1 MITLPDKTRTSA
13 DISLEQILNC
23 TTKDNMLKVCK
34 KFDLYV
40 SPNLKKE
47 ETARRISDELL
58 DNPLE
63 ILSRLS
69 KAELQIIDEFVKGD
83 DNTYVVRKM
92 RKTLYILQK
101 YYLTATFCDY
111 EKDEWHILMPAKL
124 RESLKDD
131 YKFYLDLAEQ
141 GKKGPSTKE
150 LRMMAMMKK
159 LYGGE

>member
-1 MITLPDKTRTSA
+1 MITLPDKTRTST
-13 DISLEQILNC
+13 DIILEQILNC

-40 SPNLKKE
+40 SQNLKKD

-69 KAELQIIDEFVKGD
+69 KAELQIIDEFEKGD

-92 RKTLYILQK
+92 RKT
-101 YYLTATFCDY
+101 
-111 EKDEWHILMPAKL
+111 P
-124 RESLKDD
+124 
-131 YKFYLDLAEQ
+131 
-141 GKKGPSTKE
+141 
-150 LRMMAMMKK
+150 
-159 LYGGE
+159 

>member
-1 MITLPDKTRTSA
+1 MITLPDKTRTST
-13 DISLEQILNC
+13 DISLEQIFNC

-47 ETARRISDELL
+47 ETARRISNELL

-83 DNTYVVRKM
+83 DSTHVVRKM
-92 RKTLYILQK
+92 RKTPYILQK
-101 YYLTATFCDY
+101 YYLTATLCDY
-111 EKDEWHILMPAKL
+111 VKDEWHILMPARL

-141 GKKGPSTKE
+141 SKKGPSTKE
-150 LRMMAMMKK
+150 LRMTTMMKI